1 MIIIAEVIGLV
12 VYLDYLKC
20 GELIRRLAY
29 RLHLPE
35 CRDCQYT
42 THLAKM
48 TGIDMEGCNI

>member
-42 THLAKM
+42 THLA
-48 TGIDMEGCNI
+48 